1 MKIFTQD
8 RMHIFNFSGDVW
20 TVGNG
25 EKGALII
32 AEKACGDPY
41 IGRYKD
47 IERATEVLNEIFQYY
62 RNGKKSYIMPKK

>member
-8 RMHIFNFSGDVW
+8 RMHIFNFCGDVW
-20 TVGNG
+20 VVDIVN
-25 EKGALII
+25 EGALII

-47 IERATEVLNEIFQYY
+47 IDRATEVLNEIFQYY
-62 RNGKKSYIMPKK
+62 RNGKKSYIMPKE